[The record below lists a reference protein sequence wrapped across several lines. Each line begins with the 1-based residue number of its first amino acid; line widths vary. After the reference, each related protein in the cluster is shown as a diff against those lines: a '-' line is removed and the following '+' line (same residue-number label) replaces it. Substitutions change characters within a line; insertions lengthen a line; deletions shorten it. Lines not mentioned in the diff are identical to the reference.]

1 MAPKHGLPEFLEHV
15 MDADTYRRW
24 LHRKATAHVVRD
36 RKRQRPCGVSAY
48 KQRIH
53 EAVVASGGRDFY
65 TGESL
70 DWHLISQYRNED
82 SKLGRHEYKS
92 GFAMLPT
99 VDHLEADIHDSGFE
113 ICAWRTNDAK
123 NDLSQ
128 DDFIDL
134 CRKVLSHA
142 GYVLA
147 QPAEQG
153 RPK

>member
-1 MAPKHGLPEFLEHV
+1 MAPKHGLPEFLGQV

-24 LHRKATAHVVRD
+24 LQRKATAHVVRD
-36 RKRQRPCGVSAY
+36 RKRQRPCSVSAY

-70 DWHLISQYRNED
+70 DWRLISQYRNED
-82 SKLGRHEYKS
+82 SRLGRHAYKS

-99 VDHLEADIHDSGFE
+99 VDHLEADTHDSGFV

-128 DDFIDL
+128 ADFIDL

-142 GYVLA
+142 GYALA
-147 QPAEQG
+147 HPTGQARSE
-153 RPK
+153 